1 MRKNG
6 VFAALL
12 ALVMLVGAAPAT
24 QTGGGTL
31 HEVVPAQLQVM
42 DALLKGDARG
52 ALVAALSAIGGDERA
67 IAAMAEG
74 GMAEQLLPV
83 ADLDGDDLPDVLGL
97 ARAPEP
103 AQSDE
108 RPAELTVTAHSGL
121 GGTPLW
127 SHTVSGVAGVPV
139 ATPGGFVLVTAQP
152 VGAAILIHLT
162 AFDSDGTVRWER
174 TDAGVVGST
183 AVQWP
188 TYVGALRQPDG
199 SVQHLI
205 QSVTYS
211 FIQQNMVE
219 PGALVATVLSDA
231 DGEELHEL
239 ERSGDGVPWAHAAP
253 DLDGDGADD
262 VLLTQS
268 YVFGERGEVVA
279 TKVDGTELWTATA
292 PFRSNG
298 FVVRPGDVN
307 DDGVP
312 DVALGT
318 GGSAVGLLSGAD
330 GSTLWEMPG
339 AWPAALGDVDGDS
352 TPDVGVRTIGGSY
365 SDFTTTHAAYDGT
378 GRQLYRTNTILP
390 LDPMSGYQATTTTH
404 LITADVDGD
413 GIQDTFHEFELVYDN
428 GERVHDAAATS
439 GRDGRAIWSDRLPL
453 SLGDSVQGPGVDFA
467 RVQSNGSQA
476 FVEVLRGDT
485 LARIW
490 RTPVPA
496 AGAMTS
502 ASAAAADLNGDG
514 YGDVLVSVVT
524 SGTAG
529 SRVQHGFVLDGRDAA
544 RLW

>member
-1 MRKNG
+1 MRRSG

-24 QTGGGTL
+24 QSGGGTL

-42 DALLKGDARG
+42 DALLEGDATG
-52 ALVAALSAIGGDERA
+52 AIVASLGAIGGDERA

-74 GMAEQLLPV
+74 GVSEQLLPV

-108 RPAELTVTAHSGL
+108 RPAELTVTARAGL
-121 GGTPLW
+121 DGTPLW
-127 SHTVSGVAGVPV
+127 SHEVPGIAGVPV
-139 ATPGGFVLVTAQP
+139 ATADGFVLVTTQP
-152 VGAAILIHLT
+152 VGPAVLLHLT
-162 AFDSDGTVRWER
+162 AFDPDGTVRWER

-188 TYVGALRQPDG
+188 AYIAALRQPDG

-211 FIQQNMVE
+211 FVEQNMIE

-239 ERSGDGVPWAHAAP
+239 ERSGDGVPWTHAAP

-262 VLLTQS
+262 VLVSQS
-268 YVFGERGEVVA
+268 YAFGERGEVVA
-279 TKVDGTELWTATA
+279 TKVDGTQLWTATA

-298 FVVRPGDVN
+298 FVVRPGDVD

-318 GGSAVGLLSGAD
+318 GGAVGLLSGAD
-330 GSTLWEMPG
+330 GATVWEIPG
-339 AWPAALGDVDGDS
+339 GWPAALGDVDGEG

-365 SDFTTTHAAYDGT
+365 SDFTTTHAAYNGT
-378 GRQLYRTNTILP
+378 GRQLYRTDTTLP
-390 LDPMSGYQATTTTH
+390 IDPMRGYQATTTTH
-404 LITADVDGD
+404 LATADVDGD
-413 GIQDTFHEFELVYDN
+413 GVQDTFHEFELVYDD
-428 GERVHDAAATS
+428 GERMHDAAATS
-439 GRDGRAIWSDRLPL
+439 GRDGETLWSGRLPL
-453 SLGDSVQGPGVDFA
+453 SLGGSVQGPGVDFA
-467 RVQSNGSQA
+467 RVQSNNTQA

-485 LARIW
+485 LGRIW
-490 RTPVPA
+490 RNPVPA
-496 AGAMTS
+496 AGAMAS
-502 ASAAAADLNGDG
+502 ASAAAGDLNGDG
-514 YGDVLVSVVT
+514 TGDVLVTVVT

-529 SRVQHGFVLDGRDAA
+529 ARVQHGFVLDGRDGA